1 MHAVDWLWNW
11 ENQFGAVGVNAA
23 GNDTADFSNEV
34 AEGRTM
40 LLQLIGCTVLC
51 AKEVGA
57 TLGLSRGFLRETA

>member
-1 MHAVDWLWNW
+1 
-11 ENQFGAVGVNAA
+11 
-23 GNDTADFSNEV
+23 
-34 AEGRTM
+34 M